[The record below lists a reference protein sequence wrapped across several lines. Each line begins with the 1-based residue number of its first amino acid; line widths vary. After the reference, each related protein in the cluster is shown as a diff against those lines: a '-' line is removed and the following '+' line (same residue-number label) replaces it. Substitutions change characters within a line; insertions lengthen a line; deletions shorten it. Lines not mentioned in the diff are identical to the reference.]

1 MTTNICNSCYKLEI
15 WRYNNFRVVRNA
27 IGAYPIEN
35 EGNNDDFGFFSSV
48 ENETQLG
55 ANACSQSITGAQY
68 LQEAIESSNPLT
80 TQILERV
87 VSVRP
92 IDLYKQ
98 ISRICPAERDIC
110 IISSEEVA
118 SRLSFYN
125 TKLTLEHK
133 ITTEESEFEQSNSGE
148 REEGFFR
155 EVKFEDVGLIEE
167 QCLQEHTMRNI
178 FDECDNNGGWIH
190 LEYFELN

>member
-1 MTTNICNSCYKLEI
+1 MFYLALYARGVLEEVVLFMTTNICNSCYKLEI

-80 TQILERV
+80 T
-87 VSVRP
+87 
-92 IDLYKQ
+92 
-98 ISRICPAERDIC
+98 
-110 IISSEEVA
+110 
-118 SRLSFYN
+118 
-125 TKLTLEHK
+125 
-133 ITTEESEFEQSNSGE
+133 
-148 REEGFFR
+148 
-155 EVKFEDVGLIEE
+155 
-167 QCLQEHTMRNI
+167 
-178 FDECDNNGGWIH
+178 
-190 LEYFELN
+190 